1 MVSWIIRTGGSKSA
15 MCYGGR
21 TSAYYRKFLLP
32 VWIGRAKVVNYE
44 SKEETYTPEAAN
56 GEAAQQLQKYE
67 KKLLEDNLKIL
78 KTNITTRI
86 TGQSCITRGTI
97 QVVEQIGKEQVIKE
111 KDTKIR

>member
-1 MVSWIIRTGGSKSA
+1 MVQSQRCITEEEPLHITEN
-15 MCYGGR
+15 
-21 TSAYYRKFLLP
+21 FLLP
-32 VWIGRAKVVNYE
+32 VWIGRAEVVNYE

-67 KKLLEDNLKIL
+67 KKLMEDNVKIL

-111 KDTKIR
+111 KNTKIR